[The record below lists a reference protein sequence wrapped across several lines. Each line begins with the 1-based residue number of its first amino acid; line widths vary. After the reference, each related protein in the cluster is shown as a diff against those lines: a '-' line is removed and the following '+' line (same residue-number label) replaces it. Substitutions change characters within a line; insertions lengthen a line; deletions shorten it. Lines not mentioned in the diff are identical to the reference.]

1 MDSATCWFF
10 TKNAA
15 LYGAVVGNGRKKRAI
30 LNRASGVIG
39 NGIKKSAAGNST
51 MIYNVHGVR
60 ATRYSAIIGNTGTRI
75 IDVQKITI
83 YNRCVFLYDG
93 RT

>member
-15 LYGAVVGNGRKKRAI
+15 LYGAVVGNGRFKRAI
-30 LNRASGVIG
+30 FNRASGVIG

-51 MIYNVHGVR
+51 MIYNGH
-60 ATRYSAIIGNTGTRI
+60 
-75 IDVQKITI
+75 
-83 YNRCVFLYDG
+83 
-93 RT
+93 